1 MASEE
6 NLNSEPP
13 EAQLKQLKE
22 TKKQFQAEQKAQKKE
37 AKKRAKEL
45 EAQQLEISEQIDG
58 NGIPVVLV
66 TLFIIIIWLG
76 ILALLIK
83 LDVGGVGSNILTPIF
98 KDTPV
103 INKILPNDDTAET
116 NNKEAYGGYSSLKE
130 AVDQITALE
139 LQLEKAQESNALYS
153 DQIETLKAEV
163 TRLST
168 FEDSQARFQQ
178 IKEKFYEEVVYAENG
193 PGAEAYKIYYEQ
205 MDPITAET
213 LYKMVV
219 QTEVVNQKVKD
230 YVKTFSTM
238 EPDKAAA
245 ILESMTDDLE
255 LSADILKNMDATSRG
270 AIMANMTPSIAA
282 RIAKLLNPSS

>member
-6 NLNSEPP
+6 NVMPEEPT
-13 EAQLKQLKE
+13 EQLKQIKE
-22 TKKQFQAEQKAQKKE
+22 SKKQFQAEQKALKKE
-37 AKKRAKEL
+37 AKQRAKEL
-45 EAQQLEISEQIDG
+45 EEKQLEISEQIDG
-58 NGIPVVLV
+58 NGVPVVLV

-103 INKILPNDDTAET
+103 INKILPGDDVTET
-116 NNKEAYGGYSSLKE
+116 KNKESYGGYQSLKE
-130 AVDQITALE
+130 AVDQIAVLE
-139 LQLEKAQESNALYS
+139 LQLEKANETNAIYS
-153 DQIETLKAEV
+153 DQIETLKAEI

-168 FEDSQARFQQ
+168 FEDNQARFQQ

-193 PGAEAYKIYYEQ
+193 PGAEAYRYYFEQ
-205 MDPITAET
+205 IDPVTAET

-219 QTEVVNQKVKD
+219 QTEVVNQRIKD

-245 ILESMTDDLE
+245 ILEAMTDDLE
-255 LSADILKNMDATSRG
+255 LSAQILKNMDASSRG
-270 AIMANMTPSIAA
+270 AIMANMTPQIAA